1 MKKACFSFII
11 LVFSNTIHCQEISS
25 SNFFLGVS
33 DVTEF
38 FNYFNHQDVIA
49 NPVLGIAI
57 NQDVSVIAQFEES
70 TIFIN
75 DEIDDVMICHL
86 GIRFNIYSDY
96 YAQFN
101 FHDFFSDSN
110 YEYDNSISV
119 GAFYHLD
126 WVNNMYLDPSISVS
140 QGSTDIPDFNF
151 NVGLGLFF

>member
-25 SNFFLGVS
+25 SNFLGVS

-38 FNYFNHQDVIA
+38 FNYFNHEDVIA

-75 DEIDDVMICHL
+75 DEMMTCDLSFGYV
-86 GIRFNIYSDY
+86 
-96 YAQFN
+96 
-101 FHDFFSDSN
+101 
-110 YEYDNSISV
+110 
-119 GAFYHLD
+119 
-126 WVNNMYLDPSISVS
+126 
-140 QGSTDIPDFNF
+140 
-151 NVGLGLFF
+151 

>member
-38 FNYFNHQDVIA
+38 FNYFSHEDVLA

-70 TIFIN
+70 TIIIN

-86 GIRFNIYSDY
+86 GIRFNVYSDY

-101 FHDFFSDSN
+101 FHDLFSDSN
-110 YEYDNSISV
+110 YIYNNSISF

-126 WVNNMYLDPSISVS
+126 WVKNMYLDPSIRVS
-140 QGSTDIPDFNF
+140 QGSNDIPDFNF
-151 NVGLGLFF
+151 NLGLGLYL